1 MAAKDLD
8 GYLVAM
14 DAHRTALVEEGI
26 AAIAFGDLSVS
37 GALALK
43 ERQLS
48 PLGLEIVEPLWGL
61 TSDEVMSGLLGSVI
75 TARCVVVDADHL
87 PREALGRTIDAAFLA
102 DLAAGVDPAGEL
114 GEYHSFV
121 ADGSFF
127 DAPIPLE
134 TGEPVLI
141 ESVVGTT
148 EGPAPTGGGPF
159 RPGSAE
165 SQSRQRAVDDRAGR
179 QVVLLIEVLHRAG
192 LTERVDAE
200 RHGGH
205 TER

>member
-1 MAAKDLD
+1 MH
-8 GYLVAM
+8 
-14 DAHRTALVEEGI
+14 AHGTALVEEGI

-48 PLGLEIVEPLWGL
+48 PLGLEIVEPLW
-61 TSDEVMSGLLGSVI
+61 
-75 TARCVVVDADHL
+75 
-87 PREALGRTIDAAFLA
+87 
-102 DLAAGVDPAGEL
+102 
-114 GEYHSFV
+114 
-121 ADGSFF
+121 
-127 DAPIPLE
+127 
-134 TGEPVLI
+134 TGD
-141 ESVVGTT
+141 
-148 EGPAPTGGGPF
+148 GPF